1 MLSERCDMRD
11 VIMVGRCVDAQM
23 LPMKMKAQ
31 KNRKKNRKKNEYT
44 NTGLS
49 PLDPNKNNA
58 TS

>member
-1 MLSERCDMRD
+1 MEMLSERCDMRD

-31 KNRKKNRKKNEYT
+31 KNRKKNEYT

>member
-1 MLSERCDMRD
+1 MEMLSERCDMRD

-31 KNRKKNRKKNEYT
+31 KNRKENEYT